1 MAEKSIQA
9 TLEEYFHHKSFRTG
23 QEEIIEA
30 IVNRR
35 DCLAVMAT
43 GGGKSLC
50 YQLPALML
58 EGMTIVISP
67 LIALMKD
74 QVDNLS
80 RQGVYV
86 ETLNSMQ
93 TYDERKRVE
102 ADILA
107 GRVRILYVSPERA
120 TLPQFVTLLA
130 RTRVSLIAV
139 DEAHCISMWGHQFRP
154 EYRGLKNLREKLG
167 DVPVAAFT
175 ATATTRVREDIKT
188 QLALKNPA
196 EFIGSFDRKNLY
208 YAAVEEPS
216 QKVRTQKIISYV
228 LAHRDTSGIIYCF
241 SRTATED
248 LAAELRRA
256 HILANAYH
264 AGLPTPERNRI
275 QEAFLNNSTRVICAT
290 IAFGMGI
297 DKPDVGFVI
306 HAHMPRD
313 IESYYQET
321 GRAGRGGARSECI
334 LFYSKGDQYKIRR
347 MIESDTMPVQ
357 QREVALE
364 KLSQMYNYCTAK
376 NCRRQVLLS
385 YFGEEI
391 NTCKNCDI
399 CRKTPAP
406 GAVSAAP
413 SAAASAAPKA
423 AKAPAGISRTI
434 LYAVRDVDG
443 LLTRQEFISFLLGLD
458 RAKTKT
464 LNLTS
469 NRYFGAAKGMEREDL
484 ERIVAEFLIAGR
496 LILKGNTVKKICP
509 GAYKRPR
516 EG

>member
-1 MAEKSIQA
+1 MADKSIQA
-9 TLEEYFHHKSFRTG
+9 TLEEYFHHKSFRSG
-23 QEEIIEA
+23 QEEIIQA
-30 IVNRR
+30 IVGRR

-58 EGMTIVISP
+58 DGMTIVISP

-80 RQGVYV
+80 RQGVCV

-120 TLPQFVTLLA
+120 VLPQFVTLLA
-130 RTRVSLIAV
+130 KAKVSLLAV

-154 EYRGLKNLREKLG
+154 EYRELKNLREKLG
-167 DVPVAAFT
+167 NVPVAAFT
-175 ATATTRVREDIKT
+175 ATATTRVRNDIKT

-196 EFIGSFDRKNLY
+196 EFTGSFNRKNLY
-208 YAAVEEPS
+208 YAAVEES
-216 QKVRTQKIISYV
+216 SVKVRTQKIISYV
-228 LAHRDTSGIIYCF
+228 LAHRDVSGIIYCF
-241 SRTATED
+241 SRTATEE
-248 LAAELRRA
+248 LANELRRV
-256 HILANAYH
+256 HIIANAYH
-264 AGLPTPERNRI
+264 AGLATPERNRI

-297 DKPDVGFVI
+297 DKPDVGYVI

-321 GRAGRGGARSECI
+321 GRAGRGGAPSECI
-334 LFYSKGDQYKIRR
+334 LFYSKGDMAKIRR
-347 MIESDTMPVQ
+347 MIESETGAAQMQ
-357 QREVALE
+357 SVALE
-364 KLSQMYNYCTAK
+364 KLSQMYEWCTTK
-376 NCRRQVLLS
+376 ECRRQVLLS

-391 NTCKNCDI
+391 SPCGNCDI
-399 CRKTPAP
+399 CRNKSSVAPRAKT
-406 GAVSAAP
+406 
-413 SAAASAAPKA
+413 
-423 AKAPAGISRTI
+423 PAGISRTV

-443 LLTRQEFISFLLGLD
+443 ILTRQEFISFLLGLD
-458 RAKTKT
+458 RAKTKS

-469 NRYFGAAKGMEREDL
+469 NRYFGAAKGMEREEL
-484 ERIVAEFLIAGR
+484 EHLVAEYLVAGR
-496 LILKGNTVKKICP
+496 LVLKGNTVKKICP

-516 EG
+516 EE